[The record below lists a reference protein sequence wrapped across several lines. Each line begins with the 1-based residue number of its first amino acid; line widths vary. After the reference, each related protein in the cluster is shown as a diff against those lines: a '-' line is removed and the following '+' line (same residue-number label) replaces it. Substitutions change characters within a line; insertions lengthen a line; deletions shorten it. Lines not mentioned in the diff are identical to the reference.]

1 MSSNSDDQLV
11 LGIPAHKLGDAPNTA
26 DLHGGEETEGEED
39 AYLDLGPTSGKESND
54 DDVGDGGDDEG
65 AEGESHSGGA
75 GGGENDG
82 SATQLSDKALRG
94 IKSKTEAKALGR
106 DLYKRWKKLRRRSN
120 KEERHRHH
128 SKKKRKSRREEKKGK
143 DKKKDRKRR
152 RRVDDDDD
160 DDEDSEHHG
169 GERNDD
175 LAEDRYD
182 HGQEKNRRAGATKKK
197 RKRSRGEKPIALG
210 DEDLGA
216 APFADLDEVLQ
227 VEEAAAKQ
235 SGGQGV
241 KGVHREPKVKKLT
254 ADAQRDVF
262 RSMAAGVVNAMR
274 EARLKD
280 EVEMNERRPPLHRVA
295 IRENVISQCRRE
307 ALRSFLIEEG
317 ILQELSTWL
326 YDFTRNELAAF
337 ELRSDALDILL
348 SFPIEGELEV
358 GVARNG
364 DEILDAFTGMTR
376 EHLIHTDLGSAV
388 NALRQSKQEVHQ
400 NRAKAVRLLERLSRA
415 MAGGVRSGRR
425 GGSDGVR
432 GSHGGGGGLSSG
444 VTWKCKED
452 PTVAPPFH
460 TVQTGT
466 EVFQSALA
474 RPDPLDPL
482 SYLRLPP
489 RRAPKVHVTN
499 LGGNVGVGG

>member
-1 MSSNSDDQLV
+1 MSNISDDDDNRV
-11 LGIPAHKLGDAPNTA
+11 LGIAAHDPVAAPVA
-26 DLHGGEETEGEED
+26 AHPDGGAGGEAGEAEEM
-39 AYLDLGPTSGKESND
+39 YLDLGPPSERDSD
-54 DDVGDGGDDEG
+54 DAEAGDGGG
-65 AEGESHSGGA
+65 GGSGG
-75 GGGENDG
+75 GGGGDEDDG
-82 SATQLSDKALRG
+82 EVAPLSDEALVA
-94 IKSKTEAKALGR
+94 IASKTEAKALGR
-106 DLYKRWKKLRRRSN
+106 ELYKRWKKLQKRDG
-120 KEERHRHH
+120 KKERHRHD
-128 SKKKRKSRREEKKGK
+128 SKGKKKSRREDKKHKDKRSDRKRHRRAEAEEESHHDSDEGACDNDHEEVEKVVSKKKGK
-143 DKKKDRKRR
+143 RTRR
-152 RRVDDDDD
+152 
-160 DDEDSEHHG
+160 
-169 GERNDD
+169 
-175 LAEDRYD
+175 
-182 HGQEKNRRAGATKKK
+182 
-197 RKRSRGEKPIALG
+197 EKPIALG
-210 DEDLGA
+210 DEELGV

-235 SGGQGV
+235 PGRGGV
-241 KGVHREPKVKKLT
+241 KGVHAEPKPKKLSGE
-254 ADAQRDVF
+254 AQRGIF
-262 RSMAAGVVNAMR
+262 RNIAAGVVNAMR

-280 EVEMNERRPPLHRVA
+280 EVDMNERRPPLHRVA
-295 IRENVISQCRRE
+295 IRKYVISQCRRE

-326 YDFTRNELAAF
+326 YDFVRNELAAF

-348 SFPIEGELEV
+348 GFPIDGELDA

-376 EHLIHTDLGSAV
+376 EQLIHTDLGSAV

-425 GGSDGVR
+425 GAAAADGGR
-432 GSHGGGGGLSSG
+432 GSHAGGGPSSS
-444 VTWKCKED
+444 VTWKCKDD

-460 TVQTGT
+460 TVKTGT

-489 RRAPKVHVTN
+489 RRAPKAYVTN
-499 LGGNVGVGG
+499 LGGNVGAGD